1 MRDTSI
7 LRRIRAHKAPMAL
20 LVTLSFLGQA
30 CSDTVQ
36 GGIIVSADAH
46 GDAKYNFSDG
56 KDTGGTGDDAN
67 VEDPDIQFN
76 GPDVGC
82 KRVIIPQ
89 IDTTKAIALPAN
101 NTPSPIYVTVVDYS
115 VGGPAAEVP
124 VKWEIV
130 ENDGVNGPG
139 PGTLGSQISVTD
151 DKNGATYNTFNPNK
165 GPATHYK
172 LKLSTDC
179 AEDVF
184 LDVQVAALPTGNIEV
199 KLMYDNQIPL
209 SNVVVRVVP
218 APFACASFKA
228 ILPPANYVGSQTTY
242 IGDVPTEFP
251 KLPAEKKYGVFVL
264 GKDLQGHLAAAG
276 CADAVLVND
285 QSTTTVTVTITVL
298 PLQAAGQY
306 DMINHFDF
314 TGAIPGQLGQILDT
328 AVQIFY
334 DPGTFIIEQIKNLVK
349 QFLGAGF
356 IVDAVFSLFEKQ
368 LSKYI
373 SDWLLNSSPSWLQ
386 DFFQMGQDVMQIVK
400 KLEMLGVLKIFKVN
414 GDFFFNGEIDFTGVN
429 LWWHLGCDKNDPNFA
444 TCGTKI
450 TFDLTQVSTDPNFPF
465 DLMSGKLSGSI
476 SQQTHMS
483 IDSSTIT
490 LNYGKLILYVLTNV
504 VLKKIT
510 GQTSFVAAMQ
520 KLIDCQGLGNTL
532 AGIIGGLGA
541 SQLTSICNS
550 TISLIVLPLESM
562 LGGLSLDSGLS
573 LKGDCTMVD
582 EPDKDGNFDLKV
594 DRLIDGVWI
603 GNIVVQGSS
612 GKNFKGDFT
621 AVRQATSP

>member
-7 LRRIRAHKAPMAL
+7 LRRIRAQKAWLAL
-20 LVTLSFLGQA
+20 LVTISFVGQA

-36 GGIIVSADAH
+36 GGIIVPADGH
-46 GDAKYNFSDG
+46 GDTGKYSFDSKNHD
-56 KDTGGTGDDAN
+56 GDDSQNQAEVDDN
-67 VEDPDIQFN
+67 VDVNGGDI
-76 GPDVGC
+76 GC

-89 IDTTKAIALPAN
+89 FDTTQPLALPAN
-101 NTPSPIYVTVVDYS
+101 NSPLPLYVVVVDYAA
-115 VGGPAAEVP
+115 GGPAAEIP
-124 VKWEIV
+124 VSWEII
-130 ENDGVNGPG
+130 ENDGINGPG
-139 PGTLGSQISVTD
+139 PGTLGNQITATD
-151 DKNGATYNTFNPNK
+151 VKNGSALNWFNPNK

-172 LKLSTDC
+172 VKVSADC
-179 AEDVF
+179 AEDITF
-184 LDVQVAALPTGNIEV
+184 DIQVAALPTGNIEV

-209 SNVVVRVVP
+209 SNVVVRIVP

-228 ILPPANYVGSQTTY
+228 ILPPATYVGSQTTF
-242 IGDVPTEFP
+242 IGDAPTQF
-251 KLPAEKKYGVFVL
+251 KALPAEKKYGVYVL
-264 GKDLQGHLAAAG
+264 GKDLQGHLAASG

-285 QSTTTVTVTITVL
+285 QSTTTVTVTMTVL
-298 PLQAAGQY
+298 ALQAAGTY

-349 QFLGAGF
+349 QYIPA
-356 IVDAVFSLFEKQ
+356 IIADAVFGLFEKQ
-368 LSKYI
+368 LAGYI

-386 DFFQMGQDVMQIVK
+386 DFFQMGQDVLQIVK
-400 KLEMLGVLKIFKVN
+400 KLEMLGILHVYKYGN
-414 GDFFFNGEIDFTGVN
+414 DFFFNGDIDFTGIN
-429 LWWHLGCDKNDPNFA
+429 LWWHLGCAKTDPNFD
-444 TCGTKI
+444 TCGTKL
-450 TFDLTQVSTDPNFPF
+450 TLDLTQLSTDPNFPL
-465 DLMSGKLSGSI
+465 DLISGKLAGSI
-476 SQQTHMS
+476 TAQTHMS
-483 IDSSTIT
+483 IDSTTIT
-490 LNYGKLILYVLTNV
+490 LNYGKLILYVLTNI

-532 AGIIGGLGA
+532 GGIIPGVGG
-541 SQLTSICNS
+541 SQLTSFCNS

-582 EPDKDGNFDLKV
+582 DPDKDGNYDLKV
-594 DRLIDGVWI
+594 DRLIDGIWV

-621 AVRQATSP
+621 ATRQPGN

>member
-1 MRDTSI
+1 MRHQSI
-7 LRRIRAHKAPMAL
+7 LRRFRAQKAWLAL
-20 LVTLSFLGQA
+20 LVTISLLGQA

-36 GGIIVSADAH
+36 GGIIVPADAH
-46 GDAKYNFSDG
+46 GDVKYKFDSNSPDSAQ
-56 KDTGGTGDDAN
+56 DAYTDDN
-67 VEDPDIQFN
+67 PDAIA
-76 GPDVGC
+76 GADVGC

-89 IDTTKAIALPAN
+89 IDTTKPISLAPN
-101 NTPSPIYVTVVDYS
+101 NQPYPIYAVVVDYAA
-115 VGGPAAEVP
+115 GGPASEIP
-124 VKWEIV
+124 VSWEIV

-139 PGTLGSQISVTD
+139 PGTLGNQISATD
-151 DKNGATYNTFNPNK
+151 TKNGATYNTFNPNK
-165 GPATHYK
+165 GPGTHYK
-172 LKLSTDC
+172 IKVSAEC

-184 LDVQVAALPTGNIEV
+184 VDIIVSALPTGNIEV

-209 SNVVVRVVP
+209 GNVVVNIVP

-228 ILPPANYVGSQTTY
+228 ILPPSTVLSKKTTY
-242 IGDVPTEFP
+242 IGDLPTQF
-251 KLPAEKKYGVFVL
+251 KGLPAEKKYGVFVI
-264 GKDLQGHLAAAG
+264 GKDLVGHLAAAG

-285 QSTTTVTVTITVL
+285 QNTTSVTVTMTVL
-298 PLQAAGQY
+298 PLQAAGAY
-306 DMINHFDF
+306 DMVNHFDF

-334 DPGTFIIEQIKNLVK
+334 DPGAFIIEQVKNLVK

-368 LSKYI
+368 LSKLI
-373 SDWLLNSSPSWLQ
+373 TDWLLNSSPSWLQ
-386 DFFQMGQDVMQIVK
+386 DFFQMGQDVLQIVK
-400 KLEMLGVLKIFKVN
+400 KLEMLGVLHVFKVN
-414 GDFFFNGEIDFTGVN
+414 GDFFFNGEIDFTGIN

-444 TCGTKI
+444 TCGSKI
-450 TFDLTQVSTDPNFPF
+450 SFDLTQVSTDPNFPF
-465 DLMSGKLSGSI
+465 DLISGKLSGSI

-490 LNYGKLILYVLTNV
+490 LNYGKLILYILTNV
-504 VLKKIT
+504 VLKKLT
-510 GQTSFVAAMQ
+510 GQTSFVGAMQ
-520 KLIDCQGLGNTL
+520 KLIDCQGLGNSL
-532 AGIIGGLGA
+532 GGIIPGVSA
-541 SQLTSICNS
+541 STVTGFCNS

-582 EPDKDGNFDLKV
+582 DPDKDGNYDLKV

-603 GNIVVQGSS
+603 GNIVIQGSS

-621 AVRQATSP
+621 AVRQPGN

>member
-1 MRDTSI
+1 
-7 LRRIRAHKAPMAL
+7 L
-20 LVTLSFLGQA
+20 LVTISILGQA

-36 GGIIVSADAH
+36 GGIIMAADSH
-46 GDAKYNFSDG
+46 GDAKYKFDSKNLDG
-56 KDTGGTGDDAN
+56 STDDDVN
-67 VEDPDIQFN
+67 IDDPDILFGDAN
-76 GPDVGC
+76 VGC

-89 IDTTKAIALPAN
+89 LDITTPLALPAN
-101 NTPSPIYVTVVDYS
+101 NTPAPIYVTVVDYAAQ
-115 VGGPAAEVP
+115 GPASEVP

-130 ENDGVNGPG
+130 ENDGINGKGPG
-139 PGTLGSQISVTD
+139 ALGSMVSVTD

-172 LKLSTDC
+172 IKLSTEC

-184 LDVQVAALPTGNIEV
+184 IDIQVAALPTGKIEV
-199 KLMYDNQIPL
+199 KLLYDNQIPL
-209 SNVVVRVVP
+209 GNIVEHIVP

-228 ILPPANYVGSQTTY
+228 ILPPTNYVASKTTY
-242 IGDVPTEFP
+242 FGDVSQIYGP
-251 KLPAEKKYGVFVL
+251 LPAEKKYGVFVI
-264 GKDLQGHLAAAG
+264 GKDLAGHLAAAG

-285 QSTTTVTVTITVL
+285 QQTTTITIQLSVL
-298 PLQAAGQY
+298 PLQASGQY

-368 LSKYI
+368 LAKFVT
-373 SDWLLNSSPSWLQ
+373 DWLLNSSPSWLQ
-386 DFFQMGQDVMQIVK
+386 DFFQMGQDVLQIVK
-400 KLEMLGVLKIFKVN
+400 KLEMLGVLKVFKV
-414 GDFFFNGEIDFTGVN
+414 GSDFFFNGEIDFTGVN

-450 TFDLTQVSTDPNFPF
+450 SFDLTQVSTDPNFPF

-520 KLIDCQGLGNTL
+520 QLIDCQGLGKSL
-532 AGIIGGLGA
+532 SGIIGGLG
-541 SQLTSICNS
+541 QGQITSICNS
-550 TISLIVLPLESM
+550 TISLIVLPIESM

-582 EPDKDGNFDLKV
+582 DPDKDGNYDLKV
-594 DRLIDGVWI
+594 DRLIDGVWA
-603 GNIVVQGSS
+603 GNINIQGSS
-612 GKNFKGDFT
+612 GKTFKGDFT
-621 AVRQATSP
+621 ATRQPGF